1 VIASEPARDLR
12 MPEETIWRGS
22 SSQVQNLG
30 TFVLC
35 GLFFWLIVPIF
46 FAVARYL
53 QTKNRI
59 FEVTSERL
67 KMSEGVLSKGT
78 DSLELYRV
86 KDIETRQPFW
96 YRLFGVENIQ
106 LNTSDLST
114 PFIILDAIPSDI
126 GLADKLR
133 NQVETVRMQKRVREI
148 DVE

>member
-1 VIASEPARDLR
+1 MA
-12 MPEETIWRGS
+12 EETIWRGS

-35 GLFFWLIVPIF
+35 GIFFWLIVPIF
-46 FAVARYL
+46 IAVARYL

-59 FEVTSERL
+59 FELTTERL

-96 YRLFGVENIQ
+96 YRIFGVEIIQ
-106 LNTSDLST
+106 LNTADVST
-114 PFIILDAIPSDI
+114 PVIILDAIPANL

-133 NQVETVRMQKRVREI
+133 NQVEAVRLQKRVRAV

>member
-1 VIASEPARDLR
+1 